1 MEISNIS
8 PCKKYKSSKNKSSKR
23 KKSKIFQDIIL
34 YSRVYNES
42 EHNILALVGN
52 ANKCMRG
59 GDHPSKDLAKS
70 DHKPNVKY
78 KSLIKPFIL
87 PT

>member
-1 MEISNIS
+1 
-8 PCKKYKSSKNKSSKR
+8 
-23 KKSKIFQDIIL
+23 
-34 YSRVYNES
+34 
-42 EHNILALVGN
+42 LVGN